1 MKIEKILLNIV
12 LYKCEI
18 NQGTTV
24 SSIGSNYQ
32 IHHIPRT
39 NGQSKGAKA
48 AEIKMEIAKV
58 KQQARAGQIS
68 QEEAQQ
74 KLAMLEAKLAR
85 IQQGVSEFEEQAVQV
100 SESVNFDAEV
110 KTLDNTQPSHNES
123 GNNNPDAQQRQ
134 DSQDTFFAQQALYNR
149 AFHHI

>member
-58 KQQARAGQIS
+58 KQQVRAGQIS

-74 KLAMLEAKLAR
+74 KIAMLEAKLAR
-85 IQQGVSEFEEQAVQV
+85 IQQGVEPDNQPVQA
-100 SESVNFDAEV
+100 SESVNFNAEV
-110 KTLDNTQPSHNES
+110 KTLDNVQPSHNES
-123 GNNNPDAQQRQ
+123 ENNNPDAQQRQ
-134 DSQDTFFAQQALYNR
+134 DSQDAFFVQQALYNR

>member
-1 MKIEKILLNIV
+1 MKIEKILLNTF
-12 LYKCEI
+12 LYKCEL
-18 NQGTTV
+18 NQGATV
-24 SSIGSNYQ
+24 SSIGANYQ

-39 NGQSKGAKA
+39 NGQSQGAKA

-58 KQQARAGQIS
+58 KQQAQSGQIS

-85 IQQGVSEFEEQAVQV
+85 IQQGAEPEQQSMQV
-100 SESVNFDAEV
+100 SEAVDFNTEV
-110 KTLDNTQPSHNES
+110 KTLDNAQPSHNES
-123 GNNNPDAQQRQ
+123 ENNNPDAQQRQ

>member
-58 KQQARAGQIS
+58 KQQVRAGQIS
-68 QEEAQQ
+68 KEEAQQ
-74 KLAMLEAKLAR
+74 KIAMLEAKLAR
-85 IQQGVSEFEEQAVQV
+85 IQQGVEPDNQPVQA
-100 SESVNFDAEV
+100 SESVNFNAEV
-110 KTLDNTQPSHNES
+110 KTLDNVQPSHNES
-123 GNNNPDAQQRQ
+123 ENNNPDAQQRQ
-134 DSQDTFFAQQALYNR
+134 DSQDAFFVQQALYNR